1 MPSYPPTLSI
11 TYNQTKLVPSLLVDA
26 SAHAKVGTLFAL
38 MVDRIKFIVN
48 LISTILNNYI

>member
-1 MPSYPPTLSI
+1 MPLYPPTLSI